1 MFRRLSTSLLAIMAI
16 LAILQTIAP
25 AQSTPLE
32 TRHTR
37 EVTLSGQ
44 APSIGRLPATQA
56 MRLVIVLPLRN
67 QGQLEKLLQD
77 LYDHPALPIATSL
90 A

>member
-1 MFRRLSTSLLAIMAI
+1 MSRSLSASLLAVFAV
-16 LAILQTIAP
+16 LAILTAFAP
-25 AQSTPLE
+25 AQSMPLG

-44 APSIGRLPATQA
+44 APSIGRLPATHA

-67 QGQLEKLLQD
+67 QHQLEELPE
-77 LYDHPALPIATSL
+77 YSTIPPAPAIATSL
-90 A
+90 Q